1 MARSPTGQ
9 IIERHGKRGRSFGIR
24 FRAYGRRHY
33 LTLDV
38 ATHVEAEAELKRTLA
53 AVELG
58 IWQPPRPQPLVEE
71 IEEEPTFHV
80 FSSRWFEQKKLE
92 GLEQRTLDHLQW
104 ALSGHLIDYFET
116 LPLSQITAERI
127 DAYRAAKVRER
138 EMLLVDRPLGN
149 SSINRTIQVLAQ
161 VLDAAEEYGHVGSNP
176 ARGRRR
182 RLKVAKPRRTWLEL
196 DEVRSLL
203 DAAATD
209 HRPLLAT
216 MILAGLRVGEACA
229 LRWRDVDLARAK
241 LTVQKAKTDAGRRV
255 VDLSPYLLEEL
266 KLHRARA
273 RDDGADAPVFPTRRG
288 TVRDR
293 NNVRMRVLESSIKRA
308 NKVRAKAKQPPVQD
322 GVTNHTLRRT
332 FASLLYEAGASPAYV
347 MAQMGHS
354 SSALALEV
362 YARKMERQRD
372 TGERMDALVRGAD
385 WAQMGTNGEI
395 KALENGAAV
404 TTEKEKAPR

>member
-1 MARSPTGQ
+1 
-9 IIERHGKRGRSFGIR
+9 
-24 FRAYGRRHY
+24 
-33 LTLDV
+33 
-38 ATHVEAEAELKRTLA
+38 
-53 AVELG
+53 
-58 IWQPPRPQPLVEE
+58 
-71 IEEEPTFHV
+71 
-80 FSSRWFEQKKLE
+80 
-92 GLEQRTLDHLQW
+92 LQW
-104 ALSGHLIDYFET
+104 ALSGHLLSYFAT
-116 LPLSQITAERI
+116 LRLSQITAERI

-138 EMLLVDRPLGN
+138 EQKAVKRPLSN
-149 SSINRTIQVLAQ
+149 SSINRTIQVLGQ
-161 VLDAAEEYGHVGSNP
+161 VLDAAQEYGHVGSNA

-203 DAAATD
+203 SAAATD

-241 LTVQKAKTDAGRRV
+241 LTVRKAKTDAGQRV
-255 VDLSPYLLEEL
+255 VDLSPSLLEEL
-266 KLHRARA
+266 KLYRARS
-273 RDDGADAPVFPTRRG
+273 RDAGADTSVFPTRRG

-293 NNVRMRVLESSIKRA
+293 NNVRTRVLANSIKKA
-308 NKVRAKAKQPPVQD
+308 NKARTKAELPPIQD

-332 FASLLYEAGASPAYV
+332 FASLVYEAGASPAYV

-372 TGERMDALVRGAD
+372 TGERMDALIHGAD
-385 WAQMGTNGEI
+385 WAQMGTNDQIE
-395 KALENGAAV
+395 ALDADAV
-404 TTEKEKAPR
+404 VESGTEKAPR